1 MLSLVMAYRSF
12 GRFRQARHPPRYA
25 ASLTPSSP
33 SFEHSSPIPLSA
45 LQHFLFCPRQCALIH
60 VERLWAENVATVE
73 GELQHERSDRPGRAS
88 RGAQRTV
95 YAMPVRSTALGIAG
109 VADVV
114 ELRREGKGWRALP
127 VEHKRGRPKAH
138 RADEVQL
145 CAQGLC
151 LEEMLGTPVPEGAL
165 FYGRTRRRLDVA
177 LDQDLRAL
185 ARHVVAETRAM
196 IEAGR
201 TPPRSTRR
209 RNARPARSGELC
221 RPDAARGAS
230 VARRLAAQIAEVAPP

>member
-1 MLSLVMAYRSF
+1 MDE
-12 GRFRQARHPPRYA
+12 PD
-25 ASLTPSSP
+25 
-33 SFEHSSPIPLSA
+33 PIPLSA

-73 GELQHERSDRPGRAS
+73 GKLQHERSDRPGRAS
-88 RGAQRTV
+88 RGARRTV

-114 ELRREGKGWRALP
+114 ELTREGKGWRALP

-151 LEEMLGTPVPEGAL
+151 LEEMLGTPVPAGAL

-177 LDQDLRAL
+177 LDEDLRAL
-185 ARHVVAETRAM
+185 TRRVVAETRAM

-201 TPPRSTRR
+201 TPAPIYEKKRCEACSLR
-209 RNARPARSGELC
+209 ELC
-221 RPDAARGAS
+221 RPERLARGAG
-230 VARRLAAQIAEVAPP
+230 VARWLAARIAEAAPP

>member
-1 MLSLVMAYRSF
+1 MDDPDLI
-12 GRFRQARHPPRYA
+12 
-25 ASLTPSSP
+25 
-33 SFEHSSPIPLSA
+33 PISA

-73 GELQHERSDRPGRAS
+73 GKLQHERSDRPGRAS

-95 YAMPVRSTALGIAG
+95 YAMPVRSAALGIAG

-114 ELRREGKGWRALP
+114 ELTREGKGWRALP

-138 RADEVQL
+138 RADEVQV

-177 LDQDLRAL
+177 LDEDLRAL
-185 ARHVVAETRAM
+185 TRRVIAETRAM
-196 IEAGR
+196 IESGR
-201 TPPRSTRR
+201 TPPPVYEKKKCDACSLR
-209 RNARPARSGELC
+209 ELC
-221 RPDAARGAS
+221 RPE
-230 VARRLAAQIAEVAPP
+230 RLARAPRVGRWMHARIEEPAGP